1 MARNNTDDRHLEPIS
16 FRPNGDNLQLL
27 FCGCYT
33 PVMTDLSTTVPDTA
47 GQRPA
52 APDSPPVDVRTEPDT
67 AGPGS
72 ARPPVDRT
80 RYQISL
86 NEVARRFIDAG
97 LPRSEKTLR
106 RYCTQGKLDAVQ
118 SDGPTSREQWY
129 VRESSIAPLIG
140 ELLQIHGHTDMAGHG
155 AAVPDIVQHETKEN
169 PTDPGMDVAALGS
182 AMPDV
187 AEPPPDKEIL
197 DRSPAYDRA
206 FALEIFEH
214 PYVKKLEDRIDRLET
229 KYEAQVRRTEE
240 IQLKA
245 QERLVELQR
254 MTTIGQSK
262 TLADFM
268 LQAKNWIVGGEPHDD
283 TAAGDRTQ
291 IS

>member
-1 MARNNTDDRHLEPIS
+1 MTELGTSMP
-16 FRPNGDNLQLL
+16 DN
-27 FCGCYT
+27 
-33 PVMTDLSTTVPDTA
+33 A
-47 GQRPA
+47 GQGSA
-52 APDSPPVDVRTEPDT
+52 APDHPVVALRTEPDMD
-67 AGPGS
+67 ALGS
-72 ARPPVDRT
+72 ARSPVDRT

-129 VRESSIAPLIG
+129 VRDSSIAPLIG
-140 ELLQIHGHTDMAGHG
+140 ELLQIHGRADMAEHS
-155 AAVPDIVQHETKEN
+155 AAMPTLVRLETIDNPVIAQPDVAAPSPAVPDI
-169 PTDPGMDVAALGS
+169 
-182 AMPDV
+182 
-187 AEPPPDKEIL
+187 AEPHAEMDAPAHARDFTL
-197 DRSPAYDRA
+197 D
-206 FALEIFEH
+206 IFEH

-268 LQAKNWIVGGEPHDD
+268 LQAKNWIVGGGPNDD
-283 TAAGDRTQ
+283 TEAGDEG
-291 IS
+291 

>member
-1 MARNNTDDRHLEPIS
+1 
-16 FRPNGDNLQLL
+16 
-27 FCGCYT
+27 
-33 PVMTDLSTTVPDTA
+33 MTDLSTALLDTA

-52 APDSPPVDVRTEPDT
+52 APDSPPAAIRTEPDT
-67 AGPGS
+67 AGLGS
-72 ARPPVDRT
+72 ARPPVDRA
-80 RYQISL
+80 RYQIAL
-86 NEVARRFIDAG
+86 NEVARRFIYAG

-140 ELLQIHGHTDMAGHG
+140 ELLQIHGQTDMAGHG

-169 PTDPGMDVAALGS
+169 PAETGTDAAVLGS
-182 AMPDV
+182 AMPDIV
-187 AEPPPDKEIL
+187 EPAPDKEVP
-197 DRSPAYDRA
+197 DRSPAFDRA
-206 FALEIFEH
+206 LALEIFEH

-268 LQAKNWIVGGEPHDD
+268 LQAKNWIVGGEPHDEP
-283 TAAGDRTQ
+283 AAGDKTQ